1 MNNTTINEGKTK
13 VIITK
18 EGYEGETVI
27 EVPFSGEY
35 VVNSIRNIF
44 SMGVSSG
51 NLQNYTEK
59 KPEYSSV
66 VFIRDNSGY
75 RKVLVKD
82 IAYLEAARNYCDI
95 HFVNGKM
102 MNVTIP
108 MNEVYEYLNPILFKR
123 VHRSFVINLE
133 HVNSYMGNQLTLEN
147 GEKITIG
154 REYRQKVEEE
164 FVCIGSRKRVRERK
178 KSSDPQW

>member
-1 MNNTTINEGKTK
+1 MNNIIINESKTR
-13 VIITK
+13 VIITE
-18 EGYEGETVI
+18 EGYEAATVI
-27 EVPFSGEY
+27 EVPFNGEY

-44 SMGVSSG
+44 SVGVSSE
-51 NLQNYTEK
+51 NSQNYSEK

-102 MNVTIP
+102 MNVTMP
-108 MNEVYEYLNPILFKR
+108 MSEVYEYLDPILFKR

-147 GEKITIG
+147 GQKITIG
-154 REYRQKVEEE
+154 REYRKKVEDE
-164 FVCIGSRKRVRERK
+164 FVCIGSRKRVREREK
-178 KSSDPQW
+178 